1 MTLGRNFITM
11 QTSSHP
17 ALGFVIVVFSGMMTA
32 SFAAPMKSSR
42 RWAWENTWLV
52 YATLALL
59 LIPAALVAWALPS
72 PVAFYTSLPLRLLL
86 PPLLFGCGWGVAQVT
101 FGLSIARTGMAMAFA
116 IVIGLS
122 SLLGGVIP
130 LAVFHPQDLLSGV
143 GMAFF
148 ASAILLGIGLV
159 LFAQAGRERERLSG
173 SESGAKRAFR
183 IGILLCV
190 FTGCFGSMINMG
202 FVFGGGIA
210 QQARAIGLSPEK
222 ATLAVWLVV
231 LGAGYIPNLAFTL
244 YLLKKNVTWNRFVL
258 SPGRETLLALAAAV
272 LWLFGMLGYGVGAS
286 IMGKFGTS
294 LGFAVCMAALLL
306 WSSALGQMAGE
317 WRAALPSTLRRMRIG
332 LGFIVLSVI
341 VLGVSG
347 LFHS

>member
-1 MTLGRNFITM
+1 M

-17 ALGFVIVVFSGMMTA
+17 AVGFLIVVFSGMMTA
-32 SFAAPMKSSR
+32 SFAAPMKLSR
-42 RWAWENTWLV
+42 RWQWENIWLV

-59 LIPAALVAWALPS
+59 LIPAGLVAWTIPH
-72 PVAFYTSLPLRLLL
+72 PFAFYTSLSPRLLL
-86 PPLLFGCGWGVAQVT
+86 LPLLFGCGWGVAQVT

-122 SLLGGVIP
+122 SLFGSVIP
-130 LAVFHPQDLLSGV
+130 LAVFHPEDLLSKVGV
-143 GMAFF
+143 AFF
-148 ASAILLGIGLV
+148 MSAILLGAGLV
-159 LFAQAGRERERLSG
+159 LFGQAGRERERFSG
-173 SESGAKRAFR
+173 IESGAKRTFR
-183 IGILLCV
+183 VGILLCI

-210 QQARAIGLSPEK
+210 QQATVIGLSPEK
-222 ATLAVWLVV
+222 ATLAVWFVV

-244 YLLKKNVTWNRFVL
+244 YLLRKNVTWDRFVL
-258 SPGRETLLALAAAV
+258 SPGRETLLALSAAV

-306 WSSALGQMAGE
+306 WSSALGEMAGE
-317 WRAALPSTLRRMRIG
+317 WRAALPATLRRMRIG
-332 LGFIVLSVI
+332 LGFIMLSVI
-341 VLGVSG
+341 VLGFSG

>member
-1 MTLGRNFITM
+1 MM

-17 ALGFVIVVFSGMMTA
+17 ALGFAIVVFSGMMTA
-32 SFAAPMKSSR
+32 SFAAPMKLSR

-59 LIPAALVAWALPS
+59 FIPAALVAWSIPH
-72 PVAFYTSLPLRLLL
+72 PIAFYASLPPRLLL
-86 PPLLFGCGWGVAQVT
+86 LPLLFGCGWGVAQVT

-122 SLLGGVIP
+122 SLLGGIVP
-130 LAVFHPQDLLSGV
+130 LAVFHPEDLMSGV
-143 GMAFF
+143 GLTFF
-148 ASAILLGIGLV
+148 ASAILLAVGLV
-159 LFAQAGRERERLSG
+159 LFAQAGRERERLSAG
-173 SESGAKRAFR
+173 ESAAKRSFR
-183 IGILLCV
+183 IGIFLCV

-210 QQARAIGLSPEK
+210 QQATAIGISPEK
-222 ATLAVWLVV
+222 ATLAVWFVV

-244 YLLKKNVTWNRFVL
+244 YLLRKNVTWSRFVL
-258 SPGRETLLALAAAV
+258 SSGRETLLAFAAAV

-294 LGFAVCMAALLL
+294 LGFAVCMAGLLL

-317 WRAALPSTLRRMRIG
+317 WRAALPPTLRRMRIG
-332 LGFIVLSVI
+332 LGFIVLSV
-341 VLGVSG
+341 VALGFSG
-347 LFHS
+347 LFRS